1 MADLNT
7 LIKYRKHLIDEKQK
21 AVSQL
26 YRDAETIERTKQVVI
41 DQIDREKNA
50 AESMNTPEAF
60 ALLGRYLDGA
70 RKKIRALDLSL
81 RKMEQRIEAAQED
94 VRNAF
99 TEMKKIQITQDRRDA
114 EEDRLQKV
122 KEDNN
127 LDSIGIE
134 RFARS
139 DQ

>member
-1 MADLNT
+1 MADLNS

-26 YRDAETIERTKQVVI
+26 YRDAERIEQTKQVVLEQM
-41 DQIDREKNA
+41 DHERTA

-81 RKMEQRIEAAQED
+81 KKMEQRIEAAQEE
-94 VRNAF
+94 VRTAF
-99 TEMKKIQITQDRRDA
+99 ADMKKIQITQDRRDA
-114 EEDRLQKV
+114 EEDRLEKV
-122 KEDNN
+122 RESRT
-127 LDSIGIE
+127 LDDIGID
-134 RFARS
+134 RFGRG
-139 DQ
+139 D